1 MNDQQ
6 KTKKQLLEDLQRERE
21 RSIALQEVSN
31 KVVAAHD
38 TDEVLDLIV
47 NEAVRLIGASAATLR
62 LLEGNRLVPRAATD
76 SATAHLAVAA
86 EIKETYIAEDSSSI
100 MGRVLATKKPYLT
113 EDAQNDP
120 LLTSEAARQ
129 NLQRSGFHA
138 GVNIPLL
145 VNDQAIGVLV
155 VFDKRIR
162 QWAEDEVSLL
172 SAFADQASLALEKAR
187 LLNNAEREKER
198 SEALYQISNKLAGA
212 HDTDEVLDLI
222 VNEAARLVGT
232 DASFLRLLE
241 GGRLVPSAATKGA
254 AAFLASGAR
263 ELPVIPVEE
272 GTSLVGHVMATKK
285 PLIIEEIQEWEF
297 KSTETR
303 ALNREY
309 GFRSAVAVPLLANGR
324 PLGALG
330 LMDTRVRRFTEDEVS
345 LLTAFADQASLAL
358 EKARLLNEA
367 EREKERAETEK
378 ERSDALYRVS
388 NLLAG
393 AHDTEEVLDLI
404 VNESAR
410 LLGTSFCNIRLLE
423 GGALVVRVAT
433 GPAAGRLMEAGA
445 TLKVEE
451 GTSLAGHVMATKKPL
466 HGKAA
471 AQMLVPRAIQFMAEQ
486 GRDPEAVVIVPL
498 LANGQSIG
506 TLMCSDETHG
516 RRFTDNE
523 VSLLSAFADQ
533 ASLALEKARLLNE
546 AEDRER
552 QATQLYEVTN
562 QLASNHELDS
572 LLELISARA
581 VELLGCQGSAIFEY
595 DSDRGGLVAIK
606 TYNFLS
612 SMVDSLFFKPGFG
625 TPGGAFEQR
634 KPVWTRDRFS
644 DSSIARSGTDSEA
657 APPRCGGQRRRVGSN
672 NHSGEDIRRSKHLV
686 LRTS

>member
-1 MNDQQ
+1 LVPSAGTD
-6 KTKKQLLEDLQRERE
+6 
-21 RSIALQEVSN
+21 S
-31 KVVAAHD
+31 VAGYLAD
-38 TDEVLDLIV
+38 SAESQPTLSVGV
-47 NEAVRLIGASAATLR
+47 GASAMGHMMASKNPLVFDDLSGEKLITPAGR
-62 LLEGNRLVPRAATD
+62 LTQQK
-76 SATAHLAVAA
+76 H
-86 EIKETYIAEDSSSI
+86 
-100 MGRVLATKKPYLT
+100 
-113 EDAQNDP
+113 
-120 LLTSEAARQ
+120 
-129 NLQRSGFHA
+129 GFKA
-138 GVNIPLL
+138 GALIPLL
-145 VNDQAIGVLV
+145 ANHRSIGVLV

-162 QWAEDEVSLL
+162 
-172 SAFADQASLALEKAR
+172 
-187 LLNNAEREKER
+187 
-198 SEALYQISNKLAGA
+198 
-212 HDTDEVLDLI
+212 
-222 VNEAARLVGT
+222 
-232 DASFLRLLE
+232 
-241 GGRLVPSAATKGA
+241 
-254 AAFLASGAR
+254 
-263 ELPVIPVEE
+263 
-272 GTSLVGHVMATKK
+272 
-285 PLIIEEIQEWEF
+285 
-297 KSTETR
+297 
-303 ALNREY
+303 
-309 GFRSAVAVPLLANGR
+309 
-324 PLGALG
+324 
-330 LMDTRVRRFTEDEVS
+330 RFTDDEVS

-358 EKARLLNEA
+358 EKVRLLNEA
-367 EREKERAETEK
+367 EREK

>member
-1 MNDQQ
+1 M
-6 KTKKQLLEDLQRERE
+6 
-21 RSIALQEVSN
+21 
-31 KVVAAHD
+31 
-38 TDEVLDLIV
+38 
-47 NEAVRLIGASAATLR
+47 
-62 LLEGNRLVPRAATD
+62 
-76 SATAHLAVAA
+76 
-86 EIKETYIAEDSSSI
+86 
-100 MGRVLATKKPYLT
+100 
-113 EDAQNDP
+113 
-120 LLTSEAARQ
+120 
-129 NLQRSGFHA
+129 
-138 GVNIPLL
+138 
-145 VNDQAIGVLV
+145 
-155 VFDKRIR
+155 
-162 QWAEDEVSLL
+162 
-172 SAFADQASLALEKAR
+172 
-187 LLNNAEREKER
+187 
-198 SEALYQISNKLAGA
+198 
-212 HDTDEVLDLI
+212 
-222 VNEAARLVGT
+222 
-232 DASFLRLLE
+232 
-241 GGRLVPSAATKGA
+241 
-254 AAFLASGAR
+254 
-263 ELPVIPVEE
+263 
-272 GTSLVGHVMATKK
+272 
-285 PLIIEEIQEWEF
+285 
-297 KSTETR
+297 
-303 ALNREY
+303 
-309 GFRSAVAVPLLANGR
+309 
-324 PLGALG
+324 
-330 LMDTRVRRFTEDEVS
+330 
-345 LLTAFADQASLAL
+345 
-358 EKARLLNEA
+358 
-367 EREKERAETEK
+367 
-378 ERSDALYRVS
+378 
-388 NLLAG
+388 
-393 AHDTEEVLDLI
+393 
-404 VNESAR
+404 
-410 LLGTSFCNIRLLE
+410 
-423 GGALVVRVAT
+423 VRVAT

-634 KPVWTRDRFS
+634 KPVWTSDRFS